1 MPPGSRASRVAYTAR
16 IPHADRRWVPI
27 STGGSTVKASPS
39 SAAQG
44 STGEALT
51 GLLPS
56 WRRSLAARRI
66 SPRTIATY
74 TTSVEQLTAFLA
86 ERGMP
91 TSVAGIRREHV
102 EAFLEDLLGRKS
114 PATAH
119 NRF

>member
-1 MPPGSRASRVAYTAR
+1 MPPSSHASRVAYTAR

-27 STGGSTVKASPS
+27 STGERTVKVSPASGAKS
-39 SAAQG
+39 

-66 SPRTIATY
+66 SPRTVATY
-74 TTSVEQLTAFLA
+74 TTSVEQLAAFLA

-91 TSVAGIRREHV
+91 TTLSAIRREHV
-102 EAFLEDLLGRKS
+102 EAFL
-114 PATAH
+114 
-119 NRF
+119 